1 MIVPV
6 YGARMAEER
15 STFSATK
22 TTSEFVCFASDFF
35 FVVSPV
41 PGAGTT
47 VRQYVY

>member
-1 MIVPV
+1 MIVLV

-41 PGAGTT
+41 GAGTT